1 MFSLNKKPVTF
12 LIASLLAISGVALAE
27 SPEKDLQQSLQEKL
41 DANFEKMLTN
51 IEQKQKQEA
60 DKVLSSSEP
69 VVKLRDQAKKSS
81 RITKPPVV
89 EVDIKTKEKP
99 AVASK

>member
-12 LIASLLAISGVALAE
+12 LIASLLVVSGVTLAE
-27 SPEKDLQQSLQEKL
+27 TPEKDLQQSLQEKL
-41 DANFEKMLTN
+41 DASFEKMLTD

-60 DKVLSSSEP
+60 DKALSSNEP
-69 VVKLRDQAKKSS
+69 VVKLRNQAQKSS
-81 RITKPPVV
+81 RLTKPPVV
-89 EVDIKTKEKP
+89 EVDIKTNEKP